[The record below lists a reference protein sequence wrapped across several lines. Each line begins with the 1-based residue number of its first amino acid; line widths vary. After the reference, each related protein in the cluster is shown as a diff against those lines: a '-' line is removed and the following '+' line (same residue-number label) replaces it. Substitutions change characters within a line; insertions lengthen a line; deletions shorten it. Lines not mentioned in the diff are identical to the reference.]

1 MTNPEHSPHPPQD
14 PLTEAR
20 TYHSFDSWLTQISD
34 ERLHYLIETAKR
46 IEAEEVKDETALAH
60 ILGIAIHFSG
70 KEALSTT
77 EVTRAFTSLSVRVA
91 LEIHVR
97 EGNMTKEG
105 IYSLKPEKETAVL
118 TLTDRGRAAYEQE
131 RNP

>member
-1 MTNPEHSPHPPQD
+1 MRNLEHTSGPQQD

-20 TYHSFDSWLTQISD
+20 TYNTFDSWLTQIPD
-34 ERLHYLIETAKR
+34 ERLHYLIETAKQ

-60 ILGIAIHFSG
+60 MLGITMHFSG
-70 KEALSTT
+70 KDALSIPEITGKFM
-77 EVTRAFTSLSVRVA
+77 ALAAHVA
-91 LEIHVR
+91 LEVHVR

-105 IYSLKPEKETAVL
+105 EYSLIPEEETAVL
-118 TLTDRGRAAYEQE
+118 ALTDRGRAAYEQE